1 MAAIR
6 FLYRRLTAVLLA
18 ALLALLALTACGG
31 GTTSTPSGSAA
42 QTTAAEATRHTVV
55 DMSGNS
61 VQVPTLPKRIVTNYP
76 AVTQII
82 FLLGAIERQVGVTE
96 TNLTTLPLFKKIYP
110 PLAAKTAVF
119 GTDTTTVNTEV
130 LLAQKPDLVFLT
142 SGNETL
148 RKTITDLG
156 IPALDVA
163 SFPNSDKLKDG
174 VTFIADVLGGNA
186 PERAKKFTEFYDG
199 ALKRAAE
206 GTKDIPDAKRPKIY
220 YTANDPLSTDASK
233 TIAEVWARQ
242 GGGVAVTENSGV
254 EGTAKSVTLESV
266 FAWNPDYIICR
277 DHSTCEKIL
286 KDDRWSTVAAVRN
299 NHVITNPRGVF
310 VWAARSAESALQPL
324 WVAKTLHPDR
334 FADVDIAKEIRNFYT
349 TFYNYNLT
357 DAEVDGILSPTQP

>member
-1 MAAIR
+1 MADIR
-6 FLYRRLTAVLLA
+6 FLYRRLTAVLVA
-18 ALLALLALTACGG
+18 ALLALLALTACGDDS
-31 GTTSTPSGSAA
+31 TSTPSGSAH
-42 QTTAAEATRHTVV
+42 QTAEAEATTRTVV

-61 VQVPTLPKRIVTNYP
+61 VKVPSHPMRIVTNYP

-110 PLAAKTAVF
+110 PLASKTAVF
-119 GTDTTTVNTEV
+119 GTDTTTVNNEV
-130 LLAQKPDLVFLT
+130 LLGQKPDLVLL
-142 SGNETL
+142 SAGNNTL
-148 RKTITDLG
+148 RKKITALG

-174 VTFIADVLGGNA
+174 VSFIADVLGGDA
-186 PERAKKFTEFYDG
+186 PGRAKKFTEFYDS
-199 ALKRAAE
+199 ALGRAAE
-206 GTKDIPDAKRPKIY
+206 GTKDLPDAERPKIY
-220 YTANDPLSTDASK
+220 YTADNPLSTDGSK

-254 EGTAKSVTLESV
+254 QGTAKSVTLETV
-266 FAWNPDYIICR
+266 VAWNPDYIICR
-277 DHSTCEKIL
+277 DHSTCEEIL

-324 WVAKTLHPDR
+324 WLAKTLHPDR
-334 FADVDIAKEIRNFYT
+334 FADVNIEKEIKTFYT